1 MKTVGTTESY
11 AHELCGGETPK
22 RVVEDGLGPL
32 MAAGLG
38 EARKL
43 PREAKRV
50 ADLKKE
56 EREEGKG
63 RVKVLVV
70 VLVKVM

>member
-11 AHELCGGETPK
+11 EHKLRGGETPK
-22 RVVEDGLGPL
+22 REVEDGLGPL
-32 MAAGLG
+32 MAVGLG

>member
-1 MKTVGTTESY
+1 
-11 AHELCGGETPK
+11 
-22 RVVEDGLGPL
+22 VEEGLSPL

-38 EARKL
+38 KARKL
-43 PREAKRV
+43 PWEAKRV
-50 ADLKKE
+50 AGLKKE
-56 EREEGKG
+56 EREEVKG